1 MGTADATVLSTSLKS
16 VKLPGSTCVLL
27 YMAIT
32 SSSLFHFIH
41 KGRLTPR
48 IAAYEGIWRVVLV
61 MFPLSKEPCTLL
73 SQSGHVL
80 EIVTSIRAF
89 QLKIVSSSILGCG
102 EPTT

>member
-48 IAAYEGIWRVVLV
+48 IAAYERYLEGCFGDDPPFKGTVHSAVPIRTCLGDRHVDQGISAEDR
-61 MFPLSKEPCTLL
+61 
-73 SQSGHVL
+73 
-80 EIVTSIRAF
+80 
-89 QLKIVSSSILGCG
+89 
-102 EPTT
+102 